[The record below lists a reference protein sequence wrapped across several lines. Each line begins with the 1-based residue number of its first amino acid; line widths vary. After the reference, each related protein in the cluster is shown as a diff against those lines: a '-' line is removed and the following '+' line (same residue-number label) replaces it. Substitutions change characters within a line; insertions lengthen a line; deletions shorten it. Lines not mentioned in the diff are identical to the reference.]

1 MSFGGDAETQR
12 LSAALVEVESK
23 LSVIMDERDEAKA
36 DFETW
41 KEDMQAEMEKRDA
54 AAEKKL
60 EAAFAETRE
69 VREELQIAARQARIL
84 GPDHRRARERAEDE
98 LRAAEAAGELA
109 GGEHGGD

>member
-1 MSFGGDAETQR
+1 MKFKGGLSFGGDAETQR

-60 EAAFAETRE
+60 EAAFAE
-69 VREELQIAARQARIL
+69 
-84 GPDHRRARERAEDE
+84 RARFARSSRSRAPSSNP
-98 LRAAEAAGELA
+98 RA
-109 GGEHGGD
+109 